1 MSRTIIALDFSNKEQ
16 VLEFLKQFDVIFPIT
31 HGTDGED
38 GKLQGLLDL
47 FKLKY
52 VGSKWGSNYIC
63 MDKEYSKLVFKD
75 LNIPIVPYQVYEDKL
90 NIPFP
95 VIVKPANGGSSI
107 GITKANNE
115 KEFKKAIKIAKN
127 YNQKVIVEKFIN
139 ARELEC
145 AVLEDKNLIIS
156 NPGEIKCNSEFYDY
170 KAKYKKEILEFL
182 SKLDEPVY
190 VKIGMEL
197 TYACGLDIVK
207 EVKNM
212 GHKIFLDLKLHDIP
226 NTVKGGMKNL
236 AKLGVDIVNCHCAG
250 GIEMMKAAKQGVLE
264 GTPEGQEP
272 AKLIGVTVLT
282 STSKESM
289 NEELGIPGEV
299 IDTVIH
305 YAKNAKEAGLDGVVC
320 SVHEAKAI
328 HEACGDDFLTVTPGI
343 RLAGNSVDDQKR
355 VATPEFAK
363 EQGCDMIVVGRSIT
377 KSEDP
382 KATYKAIEE
391 VMG

>member
-1 MSRTIIALDFSNKEQ
+1 
-16 VLEFLKQFDVIFPIT
+16 
-31 HGTDGED
+31 
-38 GKLQGLLDL
+38 
-47 FKLKY
+47 
-52 VGSKWGSNYIC
+52 
-63 MDKEYSKLVFKD
+63 
-75 LNIPIVPYQVYEDKL
+75 
-90 NIPFP
+90 
-95 VIVKPANGGSSI
+95 
-107 GITKANNE
+107 
-115 KEFKKAIKIAKN
+115 
-127 YNQKVIVEKFIN
+127 
-139 ARELEC
+139 
-145 AVLEDKNLIIS
+145 
-156 NPGEIKCNSEFYDY
+156 
-170 KAKYKKEILEFL
+170 
-182 SKLDEPVY
+182 
-190 VKIGMEL
+190 
-197 TYACGLDIVK
+197 
-207 EVKNM
+207 
-212 GHKIFLDLKLHDIP
+212 
-226 NTVKGGMKNL
+226 
-236 AKLGVDIVNCHCAG
+236 
-250 GIEMMKAAKQGVLE
+250 MMKAAKQGILE
-264 GTPEGQEP
+264 GTPEGQQP

-391 VMG
+391 VME

>member
-1 MSRTIIALDFSNKEQ
+1 MSKTIIALDFSNKEQ
-16 VLEFLKQFDVIFPIT
+16 VLEFLKQFD
-31 HGTDGED
+31 
-38 GKLQGLLDL
+38 
-47 FKLKY
+47 
-52 VGSKWGSNYIC
+52 
-63 MDKEYSKLVFKD
+63 
-75 LNIPIVPYQVYEDKL
+75 
-90 NIPFP
+90 
-95 VIVKPANGGSSI
+95 
-107 GITKANNE
+107 
-115 KEFKKAIKIAKN
+115 
-127 YNQKVIVEKFIN
+127 
-139 ARELEC
+139 
-145 AVLEDKNLIIS
+145 
-156 NPGEIKCNSEFYDY
+156 
-170 KAKYKKEILEFL
+170 
-182 SKLDEPVY
+182 EPVY

-197 TYACGLDIVK
+197 TYACGLDIVR

-250 GIEMMKAAKQGVLE
+250 GIEMMKAAKQGILE
-264 GTPEGQEP
+264 GTPEGQQP

-282 STSKESM
+282 STSKEAM
-289 NEELGIPGEV
+289 NEELGISGDV
-299 IDTVIH
+299 LDTVIH

-355 VATPEFAK
+355 VATPAFAK

-382 KATYKAIEE
+382 KTTYEMIEKE
-391 VMG
+391 MQ

>member
-16 VLEFLKQFDVIFPIT
+16 VLEFLRQF
-31 HGTDGED
+31 
-38 GKLQGLLDL
+38 
-47 FKLKY
+47 
-52 VGSKWGSNYIC
+52 
-63 MDKEYSKLVFKD
+63 
-75 LNIPIVPYQVYEDKL
+75 
-90 NIPFP
+90 
-95 VIVKPANGGSSI
+95 
-107 GITKANNE
+107 
-115 KEFKKAIKIAKN
+115 
-127 YNQKVIVEKFIN
+127 
-139 ARELEC
+139 
-145 AVLEDKNLIIS
+145 
-156 NPGEIKCNSEFYDY
+156 
-170 KAKYKKEILEFL
+170 
-182 SKLDEPVY
+182 DEPVY

-250 GIEMMKAAKQGVLE
+250 GIEMMKAAMQGILE
-264 GTPEGQEP
+264 GTPEGQQP

-391 VMG
+391 VME

>member
-16 VLEFLKQFDVIFPIT
+16 VLEFLRQF
-31 HGTDGED
+31 
-38 GKLQGLLDL
+38 
-47 FKLKY
+47 
-52 VGSKWGSNYIC
+52 
-63 MDKEYSKLVFKD
+63 
-75 LNIPIVPYQVYEDKL
+75 
-90 NIPFP
+90 
-95 VIVKPANGGSSI
+95 
-107 GITKANNE
+107 
-115 KEFKKAIKIAKN
+115 
-127 YNQKVIVEKFIN
+127 
-139 ARELEC
+139 
-145 AVLEDKNLIIS
+145 
-156 NPGEIKCNSEFYDY
+156 
-170 KAKYKKEILEFL
+170 
-182 SKLDEPVY
+182 DEPVY

-250 GIEMMKAAKQGVLE
+250 GIEMMKAANQGILE
-264 GTPEGQEP
+264 GTPEGQQP

-391 VMG
+391 VME

>member
-16 VLEFLKQFDVIFPIT
+16 VLEFLRQF
-31 HGTDGED
+31 
-38 GKLQGLLDL
+38 
-47 FKLKY
+47 
-52 VGSKWGSNYIC
+52 
-63 MDKEYSKLVFKD
+63 
-75 LNIPIVPYQVYEDKL
+75 
-90 NIPFP
+90 
-95 VIVKPANGGSSI
+95 
-107 GITKANNE
+107 
-115 KEFKKAIKIAKN
+115 
-127 YNQKVIVEKFIN
+127 
-139 ARELEC
+139 
-145 AVLEDKNLIIS
+145 
-156 NPGEIKCNSEFYDY
+156 
-170 KAKYKKEILEFL
+170 
-182 SKLDEPVY
+182 DEPVY

-250 GIEMMKAAKQGVLE
+250 GIEMMKAAKLGILE
-264 GTPEGQEP
+264 GTPEGQQP

-391 VMG
+391 VME